1 MQKFRNLLIS
11 VITISSVF
19 LPLEITKAQEK
30 IEVVPLIQSTK
41 GLGGKNISYPR
52 WKQAE
57 LRFFKVVIPV
67 GGKTP
72 IHTHPAPMVV
82 YLAQGELKHTR
93 GDVINYFSSKQSLI
107 ESNNG
112 DKHFVENIGNK
123 PAILYVVAASAV
135 GLPTT
140 INK

>member
-1 MQKFRNLLIS
+1 MQKFRNLLIL
-11 VITISSVF
+11 VITFSSIIF
-19 LPLEITKAQEK
+19 PLENAKAKEK
-30 IEVVPLIQSTK
+30 IEVISLIQSTR
-41 GLGGKNISYPR
+41 GLAGKKISYPK

-57 LRFFKVVIPV
+57 LRFFKVMIPV
-67 GGKTP
+67 GGKTQ

-93 GDVINYFSSKQSLI
+93 GGVINYFSSKQSFI

-112 DKHFVENIGNK
+112 DEHFVENIGNK
-123 PAILYVVAASAV
+123 PAVLYVVAASAV

>member
-1 MQKFRNLLIS
+1 MKKIGNLLVS
-11 VITISSVF
+11 VITISSVLIPF
-19 LPLEITKAQEK
+19 EIAKAQEK
-30 IEVVPLIQSTK
+30 IEVIPLIQSTK
-41 GLGGKNISYPR
+41 GLGGKKISYPN

-57 LRFFKVVIPV
+57 LRFFKVIIPV

-82 YLAQGELKHTR
+82 YLSQGELNHTR
-93 GDVINYFSSKQSLI
+93 GDVINYFSSKQSFI

-112 DKHFVENIGNK
+112 DEHFVENIEK
-123 PAILYVVAASAV
+123 KSAVLYVVAASAV
-135 GLPTT
+135 GLPIT

>member
-1 MQKFRNLLIS
+1 M
-11 VITISSVF
+11 
-19 LPLEITKAQEK
+19 
-30 IEVVPLIQSTK
+30 
-41 GLGGKNISYPR
+41 GGKKISYPR

-82 YLAQGELKHTR
+82 YLAQGELKNTR
-93 GDVINYFSSKQSLI
+93 GDVVNYFSSEQSLI
-107 ESNNG
+107 EANG
-112 DKHFVENIGNK
+112 EEHFVENIGNE
-123 PAILYVVAASAV
+123 PAVLYVVAASAV